1 MYILFDKDKKW
12 FEQDDRHKLWKY
24 YLSCYKVKDKIG
36 NSIANAN
43 NYILTI
49 KIEPHKYFLNKI
61 FINHF
66 YINE

>member
-49 KIEPHKYFLNKI
+49 KIEPHNI
-61 FINHF
+61 F
-66 YINE
+66 